1 MSGKPR
7 VNLPQSIKAGDV
19 IEVRSLISHVMETGN
34 RKDNTGN
41 VVPRNIINT
50 FSATFAGKD
59 VFRAELNS
67 GISANPFISFHMRV
81 PGPGMLELT
90 WVDDAGIKTVEQ
102 VTVAVT

>member
-34 RKDNTGN
+34 RKDNSGN

-67 GISANPFISFHMRV
+67 GISANPFISFH
-81 PGPGMLELT
+81 
-90 WVDDAGIKTVEQ
+90 
-102 VTVAVT
+102 